1 MFDDWHQ
8 ITLANIHNTR
18 TLKKWSAGSVTTNSS
33 TFWPV
38 TPCRPGEFACDLAR
52 CLEPSMRCDN
62 FYDCIDLTDELNCS
76 GSFCMS
82 VDGWIFYVD
91 KQKLWV
97 AFYFCPFACFLFS
110 IVVVVLNGYFYLVI
124 DPLFSLFVECRPDQ
138 FKCSSGQCIESS
150 QRCDRIV
157 DCPDRS
163 DENSCGKNRI
173 LFHFV
178 NNHLS
183 LLREWKIF

>member
-1 MFDDWHQ
+1 MYSNHVSIWRLQFARNINSAVEMVPVSTPDGAATNGPIVPTHLMKKTAVNFYFY
-8 ITLANIHNTR
+8 ITNIDLGPNVWWLTSNNTCKCN
-18 TLKKWSAGSVTTNSS
+18 THTKKWSAGSVTTNSS

-76 GSFCMS
+76 GSFRMS

-97 AFYFCPFACFLFS
+97 PFFTFLPVCMFSFLYKWLFLF
-110 IVVVVLNGYFYLVI
+110 GYW
-124 DPLFSLFVECRPDQ
+124 P
-138 FKCSSGQCIESS
+138 
-150 QRCDRIV
+150 
-157 DCPDRS
+157 
-163 DENSCGKNRI
+163 
-173 LFHFV
+173 
-178 NNHLS
+178 
-183 LLREWKIF
+183 